1 MLGLGFTNR
10 LDTYLSAEE
19 YTGSE
24 LRFVS
29 QTVRENGS
37 RISRAVNHQANIA
50 KMNNSAGNG
59 SEIGALYSFAY
70 DCNYL
75 LLRRQLEI
83 RAGVGLESSLGFLY
97 NTRNTN
103 NIAQAYLAANLQAG
117 IIAAYSFRLLN
128 LPMEAR
134 WEAHFPLGGLMFSPN
149 YGQSYYEIFSRG
161 NYDRNIVPTT
171 VFSTPSLRQQLT
183 LDFTVARTT
192 VRLGY
197 MTDIRQSSV
206 NGLKQHAWSHLFLVG
221 IVRKFSITH
230 IIP

>member
-59 SEIGALYSFAY
+59 NEIGALYSFAY

-117 IIAAYSFRLLN
+117 IIAAYPFRILN

-149 YGQSYYEIFSRG
+149 
-161 NYDRNIVPTT
+161 
-171 VFSTPSLRQQLT
+171 FSTPSLRQQLT